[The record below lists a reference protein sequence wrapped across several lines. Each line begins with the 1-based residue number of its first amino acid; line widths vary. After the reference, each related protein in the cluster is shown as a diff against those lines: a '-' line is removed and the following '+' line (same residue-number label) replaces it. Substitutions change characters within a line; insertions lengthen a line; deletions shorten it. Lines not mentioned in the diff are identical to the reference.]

1 MRPEM
6 FGDSYDFL
14 KKTLIQTLAE
24 GWMTHPMYFDTEPQQ
39 GFVQAHAQYLG
50 VGLANGDR
58 NRRDAVEQVGMECR
72 HHLLLDPDTGVWARQ
87 RQRQPNG
94 GWNKH
99 LRVREVA
106 RIASAPGREN
116 LLTLVFDQ
124 SYTRTKHDERYQLV
138 LNKLADLQDHHE
150 QCQGQPRCRGP
161 LHGAA
166 YVTHAVFIWVSL
178 NGDLVEGAKR
188 QMLERTQL
196 PKWRVVTTADIG
208 QDKDAE

>member
-24 GWMTHPMYFDTEPQQ
+24 GWMTHPMYFDPQPQ
-39 GFVQAHAQYLG
+39 EGFVRAHAAYLG
-50 VGLANGDR
+50 VDLAVGDIDHR
-58 NRRDAVEQVGMECR
+58 NAVKRVGMGCR
-72 HHLLLDPDTGVWARQ
+72 RHLLLDPDTGVWA

-106 RIASAPGREN
+106 RIASAPERDN

-124 SYTRTKHDERYQLV
+124 SYTRAKHDERRRLV
-138 LNKLADLQDHHE
+138 LEKLRAIRDHHR

-178 NGDLVEGAKR
+178 NGDLVERAKR

-196 PKWRVVTTADIG
+196 PEWRGVTTADIG
-208 QDKDAE
+208 QDEDAE